1 MSPSAMVA
9 NILCCFEENSLQNIS
24 VMLHSKNFTEG
35 DNNKKEAS
43 SYCSCT
49 LHFKQYVKFKDTR
62 LDINT
67 PGMNISQER

>member
-1 MSPSAMVA
+1 
-9 NILCCFEENSLQNIS
+9 
-24 VMLHSKNFTEG
+24 MLHSKNFTEG
-35 DNNKKEAS
+35 DNNKKEAG

-67 PGMNISQER
+67 PGMNNSQER